1 MAERPSQTLVG
12 SNPKAPLRRGTATN
26 MKGDNMKDFNMIK
39 GLAGARMSFYEA
51 LEVLDDMGLSYREF
65 ISARN
70 SRILRRRC
78 KAKRTVAVARGEE
91 TVRISLHDGCSRERA
106 YFLVWGIL

>member
-1 MAERPSQTLVG
+1 MRDF
-12 SNPKAPLRRGTATN
+12 KA
-26 MKGDNMKDFNMIK
+26 IK
-39 GLAGARMSFYEA
+39 KLAGARMSFYEA

-78 KAKRTVAVARGEE
+78 KAKRTLAVFRQGE
-91 TVRISLHDGCSRERA
+91 TVKMSLHDGCGRERA
-106 YFLVWGIL
+106 YFLVWDIL